1 MRRVLLPPV
10 LPALFTLLA
19 AVVDRTVWRV
29 ALLAAP
35 WHLVVGAVLMAAAVG
50 LVASAHAA
58 FRRRGESLAPL
69 TPTKRL
75 VARSLY
81 GISRNPVYLAFLI
94 FIAGLGCAANS
105 AAVLLAV
112 FPAFAALNWYTIPYE
127 EAYLRRTLGTEYD
140 DYAAQVRR
148 WI

>member
-10 LPALFTLLA
+10 LPALLTIGA
-19 AVVDRTVWRV
+19 GIVDRTTWRV
-29 ALLAAP
+29 EPLPAP
-35 WHLVVGAVLMAAAVG
+35 WSIAAAGVLMATAVG
-50 LVASAHAA
+50 LVMAA
-58 FRRRGESLAPL
+58 FIVFRRRGESLAPL

-75 VARSLY
+75 VARGVY
-81 GISRNPVYLAFLI
+81 GVSRNPVYLAFLV
-94 FIAGLGCAANS
+94 FIVGLGCATNS

-127 EAYLRRTLGTEYD
+127 EAYLRRTLGSEYD
-140 DYAAQVRR
+140 EYTAQVRR